1 MTDSVQ
7 SKCAT
12 GRIDDGFIEI
22 RDECGYLWCE
32 YHPERKV
39 IRRFR
44 KHKRK
49 GVLYTAEIPIDG
61 LIDGSYRVDLQRT
74 ALPD

>member
-12 GRIDDGFIEI
+12 GRTDGFIEI

-32 YHPERKV
+32 YHPERRV